1 MGKVIAINGAA
12 VPEPGVPDK
21 DIVELL
27 ERHLADAKSGKTVAV
42 AVCSVDSAGWVLGE
56 FDTVSHRFSLLGAMS
71 NLLHKLNT
79 HIAREDE
86 CH

>member
-1 MGKVIAINGAA
+1 MDKVVAINGAA

-27 ERHLADAKSGKTVAV
+27 ERHLTDAKSGKTVAV
-42 AVCSVDSAGWVLGE
+42 AVCSVDSAGWVLDE
-56 FDTVSHRFSLLGAMS
+56 LSMTSHRFTLLGAMS